1 MSEKDIRELLQYE
14 TNRGKIRQLTE
25 KEIKEFHKKFNET
38 LENSDYYYSL
48 DSESDAAYSYRD
60 DVFDEMI
67 APYKIA

>member
-1 MSEKDIRELLQYE
+1 MSEKDIRALLEYE
-14 TNRGKIRQLTE
+14 TNRGKIRQLSE

-67 APYKIA
+67 ASYKVA